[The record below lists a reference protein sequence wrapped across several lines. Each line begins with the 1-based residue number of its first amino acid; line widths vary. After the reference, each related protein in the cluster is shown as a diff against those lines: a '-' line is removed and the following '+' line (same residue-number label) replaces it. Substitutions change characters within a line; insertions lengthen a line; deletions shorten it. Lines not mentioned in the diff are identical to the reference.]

1 MLRTLLLLTA
11 CVALL
16 APNAHSQGAVDFRDA
31 LRMTFPATVSIEA
44 DEQGQRRQRQAIA
57 PNGLPGFGG
66 FVAGLGDLNLD
77 ANRPVAQA
85 GFAIS
90 ADMVI
95 AQIGPGIQLSL
106 IHI

>member
-44 DEQGQRRQRQAIA
+44 DEQGQRRQRQACLLYTS
-57 PNGLPGFGG
+57 PSPR
-66 FVAGLGDLNLD
+66 DK
-77 ANRPVAQA
+77 RQSRMPS
-85 GFAIS
+85 S
-90 ADMVI
+90 A
-95 AQIGPGIQLSL
+95 
-106 IHI
+106 